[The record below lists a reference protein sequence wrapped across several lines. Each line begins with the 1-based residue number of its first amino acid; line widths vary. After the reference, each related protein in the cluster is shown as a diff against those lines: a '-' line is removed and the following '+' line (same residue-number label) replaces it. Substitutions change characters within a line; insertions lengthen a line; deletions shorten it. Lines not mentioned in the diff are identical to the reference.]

1 MGGCCKKEENQRL
14 QYGTSKILHVFL
26 HEETAN
32 PCVANTLLTPPVPL
46 PWMNPLWNP
55 LASIKPKSFNTSIYV
70 ICRPPPLTPSQNT
83 DGGGV
88 HIDPLW

>member
-1 MGGCCKKEENQRL
+1 MGGCCKKEFEKLRCLCCRGKEENQRL

-46 PWMNPLWNP
+46 P
-55 LASIKPKSFNTSIYV
+55 
-70 ICRPPPLTPSQNT
+70 
-83 DGGGV
+83 
-88 HIDPLW
+88 